1 MIKLSFC
8 LITFNEQ
15 ANLAR
20 CLASCAALAD
30 EIVIVDSGSTDDTP
44 RIAARY
50 GAQWHHQDWLGYVGQ
65 KNRVLAL
72 AQNEWVFSIDADE
85 ELSPE
90 LAAEIAR
97 IKAGEVPAEVAG
109 FDLPRCVFYEGR
121 WIRHGDWYPDRLVR
135 LFRRTRC
142 RFAGG
147 KVHERLETE
156 GRILHLTGELH
167 HYSFADAA
175 DHWARCQ
182 KYARL
187 WAETQ
192 HEKGRGVPPLSPFLH
207 ALHRWVRG
215 YLLKGGFLD
224 GSHGWRIARM
234 NAREVYL
241 KYSLLRTLNQRTTG
255 A

>member
-8 LITFNEQ
+8 LITCNEQ
-15 ANLAR
+15 ANLKR
-20 CLASCAALAD
+20 CLDSCAALAD

-44 RIAARY
+44 RIANQY
-50 GAQWHHQDWLGYVGQ
+50 GARWHHQDWLGYVGQ
-65 KNRVLAL
+65 KNKVLSL

-85 ELSPE
+85 EISPE
-90 LAAEIAR
+90 LAAEIAH
-97 IKAGEVPAEVAG
+97 IKTSEIPPDVAG
-109 FDLPRCVFYEGR
+109 FDLPRCVLYDGK

-135 LFRRTRC
+135 LFRRSRC

-156 GRILHLTGELH
+156 GRIQQLTGELH

-192 HEKGRGVPPLSPFLH
+192 HEKGRGAHALSPLLH
-207 ALHRWVRG
+207 AWYRWLRC
-215 YLLKGGFLD
+215 YLLKAGFLD
-224 GSHGWRIARM
+224 GSHGWRIACM
-234 NAREVYL
+234 NAREVHL
-241 KYSLLRTLNQRTTG
+241 KYSLLRKFNQQQ
-255 A
+255 